1 VPPLPEGPGTN
12 LATTKVELVMGKGLR
27 PMGEERHGLR
37 VLVVDDDEAIRL
49 CIGEV
54 LGGAGC
60 RVVTAS
66 DGIEAVEILG
76 ASPVD
81 LLITDYNM
89 PRMSGL
95 ELIRWCQ
102 AILPALP
109 TVLISG
115 HDLETVPVKG
125 GRRATLR
132 LLQKPFSEEHLLRVV
147 GELSGAGLTL

>member
-1 VPPLPEGPGTN
+1 
-12 LATTKVELVMGKGLR
+12 MGKGRR
-27 PMGEERHGLR
+27 PMGEERHGFR
-37 VLVVDDDEAIRL
+37 VLVVDDDEAIRIYL
-49 CIGEV
+49 GEV
-54 LGGAGC
+54 LREAGC
-60 RVVTAS
+60 RVLTAS

-115 HDLETVPVKG
+115 QDPETVPVKG
-125 GRRATLR
+125 GRRAALR
-132 LLQKPFSEEHLLRVV
+132 VLQKPFSEEHLLLMV
-147 GELSGAGLTL
+147 GELSGAWQTL

>member
-1 VPPLPEGPGTN
+1 
-12 LATTKVELVMGKGLR
+12 MR
-27 PMGEERHGLR
+27 EERHGLR

-49 CIGEV
+49 YIGEV
-54 LGGAGC
+54 LREAGC
-60 RVVTAS
+60 RVLTAS

-95 ELIRWCQ
+95 ELMRWCQ
-102 AILPALP
+102 ALLPRLP

-115 HDLETVPVKG
+115 QDPESLPVKG
-125 GRRATLR
+125 GKRGALR
-132 LLQKPFSEEHLLRVV
+132 VLQKPFSEEHLLLLV
-147 GELSGAGLTL
+147 GELCGAGLTV